1 MYESAVLKYTK
12 PYATGTVWYTTGA
25 STSESAVPMYLM
37 FSVSLYSPPQETSL
51 GQTCSPYSYSSSTTG
66 V

>member
-25 STSESAVPMYLM
+25 STPKSAVTMYLT
-37 FSVSLYSPPQETSL
+37 SSISLYSPPQETSL
-51 GQTCSPYSYSSSTTG
+51 GQTCSPFSYFSSTTG